1 VSARNRRAAGVGPG
15 WARALVGAACLTL
28 LVVACRTKRPGKIY
42 RLDSETRGW
51 VVIVFN
57 RPEAPPLPMLDG
69 RLLIDVPKS
78 GVAVTSTKSPVGYG
92 QDVFRI
98 RYPDGRESLLDYDS
112 IRAHTV
118 GTSQRGDAKRIE
130 IEVFFVGT
138 RAELA
143 SAEKKDDVVSRVHTM
158 LP

>member
-1 VSARNRRAAGVGPG
+1 MSARNRRAAGVGPG
-15 WARALVGAACLTL
+15 WRRALVGAACLTL
-28 LVVACRTKRPGKIY
+28 LVAACRTKRPGTVY

-98 RYPDGRESLLDYDS
+98 RYPDGRESLLPSDS
-112 IRAHTV
+112 IRANHV
-118 GTSQRGDAKRIE
+118 GTLTRGEGKRIE
-130 IEVFFVGT
+130 HEMFFVGS
-138 RAELA
+138 RAELSA
-143 SAEKKDDVVSRVHTM
+143 AEKDLDVLRRVYAT

>member
-1 VSARNRRAAGVGPG
+1 
-15 WARALVGAACLTL
+15 VGAACLTL
-28 LVVACRTKRPGKIY
+28 LVAACRTKRPGTVY

-69 RLLIDVPKS
+69 RLLIDVPRS

-98 RYPDGRESLLDYDS
+98 RYPDGREAPLSFDS
-112 IRAHTV
+112 IRSNNV
-118 GTSQRGDAKRIE
+118 GTLTLGDGKRIE
-130 IEVFFVGT
+130 HEVFFVGT
-138 RAELA
+138 RDELLA
-143 SAEKKDDVVSRVHTM
+143 TEKEVDVLTRVYAT